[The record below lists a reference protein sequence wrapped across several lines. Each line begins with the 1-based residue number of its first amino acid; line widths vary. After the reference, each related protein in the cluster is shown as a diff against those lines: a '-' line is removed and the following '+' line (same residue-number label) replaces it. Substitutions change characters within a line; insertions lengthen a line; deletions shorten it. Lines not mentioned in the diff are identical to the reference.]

1 MATKTFNIE
10 GMTCASCVQT
20 VEKATNK
27 LPGVQ
32 ESNVNLATEKL
43 NISFDENA
51 VSAQDIQNAVNKAG
65 YKALTDVEQ
74 KSFAITCMTCA
85 SCVQTVEKATRKMD
99 RVIECNVNITCG
111 TLPIQYGPTVVSVSD
126 NPQAVSSVVYEEHE
140 DLETQDSVNEE
151 KDKKQQKIQSIWTR
165 FLGSAVF
172 TIPLFSIAMGHM
184 VD

>member
-43 NISFDENA
+43 NIRIDENA
-51 VSAQDIQNAVNKAG
+51 ISEQDIQNAVNKAE
-65 YKALTDVEQ
+65 YKVLTDVEK
-74 KSFAITCMTCA
+74 KSFAITGMTCA

-99 RVIECNVNITCG
+99 GVIESNVN
-111 TLPIQYGPTVVSVSD
+111 
-126 NPQAVSSVVYEEHE
+126 
-140 DLETQDSVNEE
+140 
-151 KDKKQQKIQSIWTR
+151 
-165 FLGSAVF
+165 
-172 TIPLFSIAMGHM
+172 
-184 VD
+184 

>member
-20 VEKATNK
+20 VEKATKK

-65 YKALTDVEQ
+65 YKAVSYTHL
-74 KSFAITCMTCA
+74 
-85 SCVQTVEKATRKMD
+85 
-99 RVIECNVNITCG
+99 
-111 TLPIQYGPTVVSVSD
+111 TLPTTPYV
-126 NPQAVSSVVYEEHE
+126 
-140 DLETQDSVNEE
+140 
-151 KDKKQQKIQSIWTR
+151 
-165 FLGSAVF
+165 
-172 TIPLFSIAMGHM
+172 
-184 VD
+184 

>member
-1 MATKTFNIE
+1 K
-10 GMTCASCVQT
+10 
-20 VEKATNK
+20 K

-74 KSFAITCMTCA
+74 KSFAITGMTCA

-99 RVIECNVNITCG
+99 GVIESNVNLAT
-111 TLPIQYGPTVVSVSD
+111 
-126 NPQAVSSVVYEEHE
+126 
-140 DLETQDSVNEE
+140 E
-151 KDKKQQKIQSIWTR
+151 KLNISFDEN
-165 FLGSAVF
+165 
-172 TIPLFSIAMGHM
+172 
-184 VD
+184 